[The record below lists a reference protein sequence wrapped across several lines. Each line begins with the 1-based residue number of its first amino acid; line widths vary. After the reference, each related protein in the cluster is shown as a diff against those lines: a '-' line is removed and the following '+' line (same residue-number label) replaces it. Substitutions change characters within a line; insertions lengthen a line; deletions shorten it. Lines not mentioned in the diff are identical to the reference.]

1 MAPKFALSAAL
12 ILLPYSVLAAESADT
27 IDTAP
32 KLKASAELGALY
44 KTGNTR
50 SGDIKAGLDLNYDLG
65 LWRNALQFD
74 LLVRKTEDTV
84 DGETVFQTSDQKWTI
99 NGQSNYTID
108 SKSKNYVYGN
118 VFYED
123 SRFGNFATQ
132 SSISTGWG
140 RRWLDTKE
148 ATFDAEVGPGFKR
161 DVTHATSS
169 VDSMTNT
176 SLIVQA
182 QALYNRHLNEHVDFK
197 QIITAKISPKSGE
210 NSKYKSE
217 TSITTKLIETLQL
230 KFSIVIDYNTDVADD
245 RKKTDTQTAVTLVYN
260 F

>member
-12 ILLPYSVLAAESADT
+12 ILLPYSVLAAEPADT
-27 IDTAP
+27 VDTAP

-65 LWRNALQFD
+65 LWRNLFQFD
-74 LLVRKTEDTV
+74 LLIRKTEQTV
-84 DGETVFQTSDQKWTI
+84 DDKTVFQTSDQKWTI

-118 VFYED
+118 VFYEN

-161 DVTHATSS
+161 DVTQSTSTA
-169 VDSMTNT
+169 DSMTN
-176 SLIVQA
+176 SSFIIQA
-182 QALYNRHLNEHVDFK
+182 QALYNRNLNEHVAFK
-197 QIITAKISPKSGE
+197 QVLSAKVATKSGE

-230 KFSIVIDYNTDVADD
+230 KFSIIIDYNTDVAEG
-245 RKKTDTQTAVTLVYN
+245 RKNTDTQTAVTLVYN